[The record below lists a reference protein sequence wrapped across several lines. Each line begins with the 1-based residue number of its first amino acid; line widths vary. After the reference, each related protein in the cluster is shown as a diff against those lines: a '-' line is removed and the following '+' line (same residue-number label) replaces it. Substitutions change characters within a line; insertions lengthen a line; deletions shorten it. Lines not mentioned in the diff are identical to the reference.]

1 MRNSPVIVNAVPP
14 MNEANTKAATN
25 NEERQAG
32 EVEGA
37 GLALSESPARWL
49 TSHHR

>member
-1 MRNSPVIVNAVPP
+1 MLNAEPP
-14 MNEANTKAATN
+14 TKEANTKAATN

-37 GLALSESPARWL
+37 GLALSESGARWL
-49 TSHHR
+49 MSHHR